1 MIISTMK
8 YMVIIIVALL
18 LFVVVL
24 GFIKLII
31 QRNKLR
37 LQLAGVG
44 SELESLKR
52 DEELDLPEKVAAL
65 AGEIIK
71 NASYKKEIKVK
82 EGEGE
87 KIQQTNEFLNNILN
101 SPTNISIISTDLNRR
116 VIFWN
121 KGAERMLGYTA
132 EEMVGKKDIEF
143 LYANEKTRNI
153 ISNHIKSVM
162 KNGNGLISEIEERTK
177 SGKTIWVNLAIS
189 PQYDGNGKL
198 MGLMGIGE
206 NVTERKLMQVQL
218 NHAQKMESIGQMAA
232 GIAHEINTPL
242 QYIGDNARFLR
253 DSFFDIL
260 GLFKEHIQFINDN
273 KEGLS
278 SPEQLK
284 FIESKRREKEFDYL
298 VDEIPEAI
306 NQSLEGID
314 RVNKIVKAL
323 KEFSHP
329 GMDEKRPSDINRS
342 INTTLNVSRNEWK
355 YVAEVVVSLDME
367 LPHVPCYLN
376 DFNQVMLNLIIN
388 AVHAIKEKRESDP
401 KKTETIN
408 ISTKLRGKWVEISVA
423 DTGRGIAE
431 SIQQKIFDPFFTTKD
446 VGKGTGQGLAIVHAI
461 IVKKHQGEIDF
472 ESKIGVGTTFRI
484 KLPLLQKQIKV
495 LD

>member
-1 MIISTMK
+1 MK
-8 YMVIIIVALL
+8 CTVIIASALVLFGVALV
-18 LFVVVL
+18 FV
-24 GFIKLII
+24 KLII
-31 QRNKLR
+31 QRNRFR
-37 LQLAGVG
+37 LQLAVVG
-44 SELESLKR
+44 KELESLKK
-52 DEELDLPEKVAAL
+52 DEELELPEKVAEL

-71 NASYKKEIKVK
+71 NASYKNEIKVK
-82 EGEGE
+82 DNEGE

-132 EEMVGKKDIEF
+132 EEMVGKQDIEF
-143 LYANEKTRNI
+143 IYANEKTKKI
-153 ISNHIKSVM
+153 ISSHIKSVIQ
-162 KNGNGLISEIEERTK
+162 NGNGLVSEIEERTK

-189 PQYDGNGKL
+189 PQFDGNGKL

-260 GLFKEHIQFINDN
+260 GLFKEHIQFINEN
-273 KEGLS
+273 KKNLL
-278 SPEQLK
+278 SPEQLN
-284 FIESKRREKEFDYL
+284 FIEVKRREKEFDYL

-306 NQSLEGID
+306 NESLEGID
-314 RVNKIVKAL
+314 RVNKIVQAL

-329 GMDEKRPSDINRS
+329 GLDEKRPSDINRS

-408 ISTKLRGKWVEISVA
+408 ISTKLRGKWVEISVS
-423 DTGRGIAE
+423 DTGRGIPE
-431 SIQQKIFDPFFTTKD
+431 SIQQKIFDPFFTTKE

-472 ESKIGVGTTFRI
+472 ESKLGVGTTFRI

-495 LD
+495 SE